1 MSIEVKGFLD
11 TTRVAGADLSA
22 KQYFFVKLDS
32 SGRVVLCSGA
42 TDKPYG
48 ILQDKPN
55 ASGVGATVMCNGIS
69 KVSMAAANTQG
80 NVGGTDANGQFAA
93 YVFGTDTT
101 KYIVAEVVEDS
112 DAANG
117 LGSVS
122 FNCQGVGRGA

>member
-1 MSIEVKGFLD
+1 MAIEAYMTLD
-11 TTRVAGADLSA
+11 TTRKAAADLST
-22 KQYFFVKLDS
+22 KQFFFVKLDS
-32 SGRVVLCSGA
+32 SGNVALCSGA

-48 ILQDKPN
+48 ILQDKPS
-55 ASGVGATVMCNGIS
+55 AAGMGCVVARSGIS
-69 KVSMAAANTQG
+69 KCSMAAANTQA

-101 KYIVAEVVEDS
+101 KYICAEVVEDS

-122 FNCQGVGRGA
+122 FSCYCPPRGA